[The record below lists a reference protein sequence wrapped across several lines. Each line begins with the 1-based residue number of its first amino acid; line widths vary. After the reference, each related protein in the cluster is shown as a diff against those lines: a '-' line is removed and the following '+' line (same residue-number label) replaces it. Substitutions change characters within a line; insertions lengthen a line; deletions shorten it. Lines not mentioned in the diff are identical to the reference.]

1 MLRLKKLTFKLV
13 KPKKYGCLKYLLP
26 VLLRKLGVA
35 KWLGLENQSIRMLEV
50 QLEEMDISVTI
61 IMSW

>member
-13 KPKKYGCLKYLLP
+13 KPQKYGCLKYLP

-35 KWLGLENQSIRMLEV
+35 NWLGLENQSIRMLEV
-50 QLEEMDISVTI
+50 QLEEMAISVTI